1 MIFRRTCYD
10 WIIDIIFLN
19 LNYYL
24 FIIFPRYCKY
34 FWAWNVVIWMALGV
48 ALGLSVLFWG
58 AWLGWWLWRI
68 FSPSPAATSKTQPHL
83 LFFISH
89 LFRLSIEQSSPKNR
103 RHPLR
108 TFIFK
113 KDTPREIPRGP
124 RSPVSSV
131 RRNFMVCHYR

>member
-1 MIFRRTCYD
+1 MMFPRTWYD
-10 WIIDIIFLN
+10 WIFVIIFLN

-48 ALGLSVLFWG
+48 ALELSVLFWG
-58 AWLGWWLWRI
+58 AWLGGWLWRI

-83 LFFISH
+83 LFSAATF
-89 LFRLSIEQSSPKNR
+89 FAYQLSNR
-103 RHPLR
+103 VQKIVDIPYAP
-108 TFIFK
+108 IFK
-113 KDTPREIPRGP
+113 KKDIPREIPRGP
-124 RSPVSSV
+124 RSPVSCV